1 MHTGGFGNTFYYK
14 GFDLNFFMQWSYGN
28 SALNANRLIFE
39 NGSRLNLNQ
48 FNTYNNRFDETNNPN
63 SDIPRLFANGMDVY
77 SSRVVEDAS
86 FLRLRNITLGYTM
99 PARFM
104 KRLRIDNARVYFT
117 AENIW
122 TLTNYSGPDPEV
134 STRNSVLTPGFDW
147 SAYPRAFGFTGG
159 ISLTF

>member
-1 MHTGGFGNTFYYK
+1 
-14 GFDLNFFMQWSYGN
+14 MQWSYGN

-99 PARFM
+99 PARLM